1 MIENDR
7 VRDEK
12 FIYLFDGFL
21 HKTPSEFIEFSVG
34 QFGAELAWIH
44 CQTDN
49 KKIEERYKQA
59 KEIEGDLPEDAVAEL
74 QEQAK

>member
-1 MIENDR
+1 M
-7 VRDEK
+7 
-12 FIYLFDGFL
+12 
-21 HKTPSEFIEFSVG
+21 
-34 QFGAELAWIH
+34 
-44 CQTDN
+44 DN